1 MQIDTPAT
9 PATRDDTSTSTS
21 QWLSV
26 IAVAISA
33 FAFVTAEFLPVGLLP
48 QIAHDLGVSTGVA
61 GLMVTTPG
69 VLAAISAPML
79 IVSAGR
85 MDRRYVFLLL
95 TGMLLI
101 ANVLCAIAPNLP
113 VMLAGRALLGA
124 ALGGFWTNHEV
135 GS

>member
-85 MDRRYVFLLL
+85 MDRRYVFQ
-95 TGMLLI
+95 I
-101 ANVLCAIAPNLP
+101 
-113 VMLAGRALLGA
+113 GRA
-124 ALGGFWTNHEV
+124 HV
-135 GS
+135 